1 MKRYFLCSVC
11 FLLIFV
17 LSVPAF
23 AVVDESDYYFTRD
36 DGVTV
41 FDENAYNHAVAVDLV
56 ASSDVNITPE
66 EFWLFDGISYT
77 YDFAGFMALYNSLVP
92 APAVDTGIEENNI
105 FEEVQVNEDMPV
117 FEDENVDSVLP
128 GLLEDTETVVDIP
141 IEKSDSITLYAVS
154 DSGVSSVPSSTGI
167 KSLIESIFGIYEPVK
182 TTAVY
187 TQVVNGEIVNT
198 VYEAVPPG
206 ISGVDFTWCAGV
218 LLFAILLYCMM
229 KLLGGVLS

>member
-1 MKRYFLCSVC
+1 MKRILIVVVC
-11 FLLIFV
+11 IALAFAF
-17 LSVPAF
+17 SVPAF

-56 ASSDVNITPE
+56 ASSDVNINPE

-77 YDFAGFMALYNSLVP
+77 YDFAGFMALYNSIVP

-105 FEEVQVNEDMPV
+105 SEEVQVNEDMPV
-117 FEDENVDSVLP
+117 FEDENADSVLP

-141 IEKSDSITLYAVS
+141 TEKSDSITLYAVPN
-154 DSGVSSVPSSTGI
+154 SGVSSVSVSTGI
-167 KSLIESIFGIYEPVK
+167 KSLIESIFGTYEPVK
-182 TTAVY
+182 ANAVY
-187 TQVVNGEIVNT
+187 TEVVNGEIVNT
-198 VYEAVPPG
+198 IYETVPPG

-218 LLFAILLYCMM
+218 LLFAILLYCLM